1 MCSLFAK
8 SNNICIVAGGASF
21 IPFEAKISDI
31 KCAVLGTGLT
41 SDMIAEDKQV
51 GSSTTMIIFDNFYK

>member
-41 SDMIAEDKQV
+41 SDMIAED
-51 GSSTTMIIFDNFYK
+51 